1 VASFLAASV
10 GLCLRSFVTDDAR
23 FGWGMFGS
31 RIAYTVHY
39 EWVLEDGA
47 RVAHSPGSELRGIA
61 RRLTQAD
68 RAPWRPRSFYYG
80 TGALRGWIRSY
91 QRWLCRHRRPAGAVA
106 IEARL
111 RMAINPT
118 IAGPVPDD
126 RVSLVTL
133 RYPRPPRRC
142 DDPT

>member
-1 VASFLAASV
+1 MALLLAAGF
-10 GLCLRSFVTDDAR
+10 GLCLRSFATDDAR

-61 RRLTQAD
+61 RRLTQPEL
-68 RAPWRPRSFYYG
+68 APWKARSFYYG

-106 IEARL
+106 IDARL
-111 RMAINPT
+111 RTVVNPT
-118 IAGPVPDD
+118 TADSIPGD

-133 RYPRPPRRC
+133 RYPRPPLRC
-142 DDPT
+142 DDPR